1 MIEIESNLVK
11 QPKSITLVLDQ
22 LQKLLETNLSKSP
35 VQNFSPEQIQHA
47 FSSARKELLPSY
59 LAQDAVV
66 YLLQYP
72 LMSMTASGKWKDE
85 IVYVTRSGK
94 TYLRRYVIPRNPR
107 TVPQQTQRNYLKIAL
122 SHYQQESAET
132 KTFWKEQA
140 KNIRGKNGYNLY
152 LGAVIKLLQQ
162 GINPPIGFRG

>member
-1 MIEIESNLVK
+1 MIEIESSLVK
-11 QPKSITLVLDQ
+11 QPKSISLVLDQ
-22 LQKLLETNLSKSP
+22 LQKLLETNISKSP
-35 VQNFSPEQIQHA
+35 VQTFSAEQIQRA
-47 FSSARKELLPSY
+47 FIAARKGLLPSY

-72 LMSMTASGKWKDE
+72 LMSMTASGKWKNE

-94 TYLRRYVIPRNPR
+94 TYIRRYVIPQNPR
-107 TVPQQTQRNYLKIAL
+107 TVPQQTQRNYLKIAVA
-122 SHYQQESAET
+122 HYQQESPET

-140 KNIRGKNGYNLY
+140 KTIGGKSGYNLY
-152 LGAVIKLLQQ
+152 LGEVMKLLQQ